1 MADAGSEHRPS
12 QMMEIAVDIGG
23 TFTDLVALGE
33 DGQTRIAKI
42 PSTRGNESAA
52 IESALS
58 LMAGGWGV
66 HPARI
71 ARFVHGTTVATN
83 AVLERQGGRIGLLAT
98 EGFRDILEIG
108 RQYRTDMYNL
118 HFEPNAPLFLVPGKR
133 RKGVRERISATG
145 SVVVPL
151 DESSVRTAVCEL
163 LLDEVDAIAVCYLFS
178 FLNPA
183 HERRT
188 AAIIAELA
196 PHVAVSVSSLVD
208 PSFREYERTC
218 ATAFDAYVKPV
229 LSGYLGSIGRV
240 LEAAGVSGP
249 FQVMQSRG
257 GIGRAATVS
266 DRPVRLFLSG
276 PAAGVIGGQAVG
288 HALGMSDLLTV
299 DIGGTSSDIAL
310 ITGGQPAVRSEG
322 IIDGYPV
329 RVPMLDVNAVGA
341 GGGSIAWLD
350 GAGSLRV
357 GPRSAG
363 ATPGPACYG
372 RGGEAPTVTDA
383 SVVLGYID
391 PAYFA
396 GGSIAL
402 QPELAEAAIRR
413 TVAEPL
419 GMSVEQAALGIHRI
433 VNAQMA
439 EGIRLVTV
447 RRGVDPRTYALVC
460 LGGGGPLHAAALA
473 ADLAM
478 TRIVVPL
485 YPGVLSAAGLLAA
498 PIEHELAAGLQK
510 RLAALTLAELRAA
523 FADLDAR
530 CAALMQAEQWPGP
543 VEIRHSADVCYVG
556 QSYYLEI
563 PLPLEAD
570 DVLDRLRRD
579 FFATHDRVHGHAV
592 EGALMIANLRTAHRQ
607 PARRA
612 LDWQYRPAARDPF
625 KGRRAIVVQG
635 HGRLDAA
642 IYDRMALHPGT
653 SLAAPCIVEQ
663 TDTTLLVPPGWQA
676 SVADDGS
683 LLLSAD

>member
-1 MADAGSEHRPS
+1 MPDAVSDRQPIGV
-12 QMMEIAVDIGG
+12 MEVAVDIGG
-23 TFTDLVALGE
+23 TFTDLVCLGE
-33 DGQTRIAKI
+33 DGRIHLGKI
-42 PSTRGNESAA
+42 PSTRGNESEAVA
-52 IESALS
+52 TALE
-58 LMAGGWGV
+58 LMARDWGLR
-66 HPARI
+66 PQQI

-83 AVLERQGGRIGLLAT
+83 AVLERQGARIGLLAT

-118 HFEPNAPLFLVPGKR
+118 FFEPNAPVFLVPGQR
-133 RKGVRERISATG
+133 RKGVSERISATG
-145 SVVVPL
+145 GVVVPL
-151 DESSVRTAVCEL
+151 DEDSVRRAVQEL
-163 LLDEVDAIAVCYLFS
+163 LAEGVDAIAVCYLFS

-188 AAIIAELA
+188 AELIAEIA
-196 PHVAVSVSSLVD
+196 PDIAVSLSSMVD

-218 ATAFDAYVKPV
+218 ITAFDAYIKPV
-229 LSGYLGSIGRV
+229 LSSYLLRIEHI
-240 LEAAGVSGP
+240 LADAGMKGP

-257 GIGRAATVS
+257 GIGRAGTVS

-288 HALGMSDLLTV
+288 QALGLSELITV

-310 ITGGQPAVRSEG
+310 ISGGKPAVRSEG

-350 GAGSLRV
+350 DAGSLRV

-363 ATPGPACYG
+363 AVPGPACYG

-396 GGSIAL
+396 GGTVPL
-402 QPELAEAAIRR
+402 KPELAHAAIRQKI
-413 TVAEPL
+413 AEPL

-433 VNAQMA
+433 INAQMA

-447 RRGVDPRTYALVC
+447 RRGVDPRGYALVC
-460 LGGGGPLHAAALA
+460 LGGGGPLHATALA
-473 ADLAM
+473 GELAM

-498 PIEHELAAGLQK
+498 PIEHELSSGQQK
-510 RLAALTLAELRAA
+510 RLAAMTLPDLRAA
-523 FADLDAR
+523 FAELDLG
-530 CAALMQAEQWPGP
+530 CAALIQAEQWPGA

-563 PLPLEAD
+563 EVDLAAEDALE
-570 DVLDRLRRD
+570 RLYRD
-579 FFATHDRVHGHAV
+579 FLAAHDRAHGHAV
-592 EGALMIANLRTAHRQ
+592 DGALMVANLRTTHRS
-607 PARRA
+607 PARRS
-612 LDWQYRPAARDPF
+612 LDWRYRPTGGDAR
-625 KGRRAIVVQG
+625 KGSRAIVVQG
-635 HGRLDAA
+635 HGRLQATV
-642 IYDRMALHPGT
+642 YDRMALQPGAT
-653 SLAAPCIVEQ
+653 LAGPSIVEQ

-676 SVADDGS
+676 SVADNGS
-683 LLLSAD
+683 LLLNAE